1 MNKVLRWFKHKNMS
15 QFSTGSVRD
24 FLPENCFLNLDD
36 DDEGT
41 LNLVSQFTDTYLTR
55 QPSENE
61 LECGDAGDSSVSDTD
76 SDSGSV
82 NVPFELR
89 DEDKKFDSDVQ
100 LFRDSGCGCRLD
112 DGKAFL

>member
-1 MNKVLRWFKHKNMS
+1 MS
-15 QFSTGSVRD
+15 QLSTGSVRD

-41 LNLVSQFTDTYLTR
+41 LYLVSQFTDMYLIR
-55 QPSENE
+55 QSSENE
-61 LECGDAGDSSVSDTD
+61 PECEDASDSSASDTD

-89 DEDKKFDSDVQ
+89 DEEKKFDSDVQ
-100 LFRDSGCGCRLD
+100 RF
-112 DGKAFL
+112 

>member
-1 MNKVLRWFKHKNMS
+1 MS

-41 LNLVSQFTDTYLTR
+41 LNLVSQFTGTYLTR

-61 LECGDAGDSSVSDTD
+61 LECGDAGDSSASDTD

-89 DEDKKFDSDVQ
+89 DEDKKFDNDVQ
-100 LFRDSGCGCRLD
+100 QIRDSGCGC
-112 DGKAFL
+112 